1 MPSMMNRLVQGYK
14 PIVEEVKKKL
24 NFYDRDENEDGVPK
38 FKFNEYPALPKT
50 IYIKKEERKDHM
62 YHWYLYKLLR
72 AIYVPWFYFMPSCFF
87 FGQYL
92 APWFIN

>member
-1 MPSMMNRLVQGYK
+1 MLKGVAQGVK
-14 PIVEEVKKKL
+14 AKVEEVKKKL
-24 NFYDRDENEDGVPK
+24 NFYDRDEAEDGVPK
-38 FKFNEYPALPKT
+38 FNDYPPVPPR
-50 IYIKKEERKDHM
+50 IYITSEERRNHM

-92 APWFIN
+92 IPWLIN